1 MCYLFLLTKEPRFA
15 AGMTATFKVLS
26 FMVIAAMACTCTGSP
41 GFPSAHEAQEVSESR
56 EIRGLQVQRGAQS
69 RGAREERFAPL
80 PEDQRRF
87 TSKQILQALSEIIQR
102 DDCISDYQ
110 GWVDFGRRSTD

>member
-1 MCYLFLLTKEPRFA
+1 MAATFTVLSFLLTV
-15 AGMTATFKVLS
+15 GMVF
-26 FMVIAAMACTCTGSP
+26 TCTASP
-41 GFPSAHEAQEVSESR
+41 VLPSAHEAQVSESH
-56 EIRGLQVQRGAQS
+56 VQRGAQS
-69 RGAREERFAPL
+69 GGARTERFAPL

>member
-1 MCYLFLLTKEPRFA
+1 MA
-15 AGMTATFKVLS
+15 ATFTVLS
-26 FMVIAAMACTCTGSP
+26 FILTVGMVFTCTASP
-41 GFPSAHEAQEVSESR
+41 VLPSAREAQVSESR
-56 EIRGLQVQRGAQS
+56 EIRGLHVQRGAQS
-69 RGAREERFAPL
+69 GGARTERFAPL

>member
-1 MCYLFLLTKEPRFA
+1 
-15 AGMTATFKVLS
+15 MTVTF
-26 FMVIAAMACTCTGSP
+26 IALGFIMSVVTVYTCTASP
-41 GFPSAHEAQEVSESR
+41 LLPSESR
-56 EIRGLQVQRGAQS
+56 KITGLQVQRGAQDHD
-69 RGAREERFAPL
+69 ARMERFAPL